1 TAPGQIVHVEL
12 WRVGHLDQ
20 EDAVLRNGAHRIE
33 VGAAREHVEGVEHK
47 PDGRM
52 ISAAHHLPAVA
63 IVVDVSSPRERS
75 ERDATASPRRSLA
88 ELAEIRRCAVNAAEG
103 IGGDIAADHQEIAT
117 ELLHKIELALGAG
130 ECLDA
135 QRFRH
140 SLKVAKRLERYGR
153 KAEILDP
160 A

>member
-1 TAPGQIVHVEL
+1 ERTLTVNCNVTRRSSSEAVVEDFQRNEPVETSCLEGVHERVDVKLALPGKAAVMTAPGQIVHVEL

-52 ISAAHHLPAVA
+52 ISAAHHLPGVA
-63 IVVDVSSPRERS
+63 IVVDVSSPRERF

-103 IGGDIAADHQEIAT
+103 I
-117 ELLHKIELALGAG
+117 
-130 ECLDA
+130 
-135 QRFRH
+135 
-140 SLKVAKRLERYGR
+140 
-153 KAEILDP
+153 
-160 A
+160 